1 MLIDDF
7 KVVIKA
13 KKVPV
18 NINNKVVQYIKDS
31 SLQNSHLYCEI
42 FYKNNSIAKGIILDF
57 YKKFEILQDFNQ
69 NYFTHI
75 LTFEYNNK
83 EYQKY
88 TVLGNKLYKMKY
100 FKNPSISKEEKEQFI
115 DDIIFYFN
123 GYIKYLKNNYKNLTI
138 TFIPSASNIP
148 NELADKLSKINKIP
162 LKNIISKKTS
172 QSSKNITNISLQKLN
187 KYDINFSKLN
197 PNDIFILIDD
207 IMGTTASICEIMLK
221 LYNFNK
227 KINFFFI
234 PVKDVKR

>member
-1 MLIDDF
+1 M
-7 KVVIKA
+7 
-13 KKVPV
+13 
-18 NINNKVVQYIKDS
+18 
-31 SLQNSHLYCEI
+31 
-42 FYKNNSIAKGIILDF
+42 
-57 YKKFEILQDFNQ
+57 
-69 NYFTHI
+69 
-75 LTFEYNNK
+75 TFEYNNK

-88 TVLGNKLYKMKY
+88 TILGNKLYKMKY
-100 FKNPSISKEEKEQFI
+100 FKNPSISKEEKEQFL